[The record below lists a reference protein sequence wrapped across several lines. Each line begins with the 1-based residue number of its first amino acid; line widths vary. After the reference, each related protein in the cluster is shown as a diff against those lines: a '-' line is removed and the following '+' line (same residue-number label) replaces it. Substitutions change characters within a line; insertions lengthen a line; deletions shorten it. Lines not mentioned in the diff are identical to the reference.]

1 MVDTTKASERLSAIG
16 IEANTIQNILKN
28 QKLCAKFM
36 EVLDIAGVSSCNKEK
51 GALFYAVASK
61 VKPVLQPFLREF
73 VLMVAEDKWQRVSQL
88 DEGIKFVDTL
98 VKTEGTGAK
107 INQAEWE
114 KASGVGIVVTK
125 EMIEEAVTK
134 LFNENEAAIKEQGH
148 AFNFAKFLNSM
159 KEIHKWA
166 DGGVVRATV
175 EAKKLEVLGEAPAD
189 GKKVKVKKEAPA
201 GKDKEEEEPTIDI
214 TKIIGRDVDAGNTPE
229 LLAKHREFT
238 KGRIMTRFPPEPNG
252 YLHIGHAKAIRFNFT
267 LAKIYGGETY
277 LRFDDTNPCK
287 ENNEFIDHI
296 KEIVGWLGFKPWKVT
311 ASSDYFQEMYELAI
325 KLIKKG
331 KAYVCFQNKEQ
342 MAQCRNDMIDSPWR
356 NTSVE
361 ENLALF

>member
-114 KASGVGIVVTK
+114 KATGVGIVVTK

-148 AFNFAKFLNSM
+148 AFNFSKFLNSM
-159 KEIHKWA
+159 KEIH
-166 DGGVVRATV
+166 
-175 EAKKLEVLGEAPAD
+175 
-189 GKKVKVKKEAPA
+189 
-201 GKDKEEEEPTIDI
+201 
-214 TKIIGRDVDAGNTPE
+214 
-229 LLAKHREFT
+229 
-238 KGRIMTRFPPEPNG
+238 
-252 YLHIGHAKAIRFNFT
+252 
-267 LAKIYGGETY
+267 
-277 LRFDDTNPCK
+277 
-287 ENNEFIDHI
+287 
-296 KEIVGWLGFKPWKVT
+296 
-311 ASSDYFQEMYELAI
+311 
-325 KLIKKG
+325 
-331 KAYVCFQNKEQ
+331 
-342 MAQCRNDMIDSPWR
+342 
-356 NTSVE
+356 
-361 ENLALF
+361 